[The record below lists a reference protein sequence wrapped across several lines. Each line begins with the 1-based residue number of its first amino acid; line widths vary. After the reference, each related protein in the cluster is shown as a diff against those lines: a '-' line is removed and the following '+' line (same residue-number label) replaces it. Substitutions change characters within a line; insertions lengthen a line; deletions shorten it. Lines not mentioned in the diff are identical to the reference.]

1 MWILCLI
8 LGICFIIS
16 LTSFLLLKKDI
27 QTIHRQIT
35 YKNECMSHF
44 EIASSTS
51 FQEIKELC
59 KDINGLYEEISKHE
73 EIALKKEREM
83 QTLIAGMSHDMRTP
97 LTSMQGYLDLLQE
110 SKQETERNKYIDVI
124 RARLISLKN
133 MLEDLF
139 MHSKL
144 NDDEF
149 TIETSEIQI
158 YPILCK
164 VFASYYYDFEKK
176 QIEPYIAFE
185 NEQLMVHANKE
196 FVTRI
201 FQNLI
206 HNVLKYGNTSFSII
220 QKQNFMRFS
229 NQVNEEN
236 LEVDKLFDRLYKGDP
251 SRHHTSSGLGLAN
264 VKDMVEAMHWRVEA
278 ELKEDNLSIIIYYK

>member
-176 QIEPYIAFE
+176 Q
-185 NEQLMVHANKE
+185 
-196 FVTRI
+196 
-201 FQNLI
+201 
-206 HNVLKYGNTSFSII
+206 
-220 QKQNFMRFS
+220 NFMRFS

-236 LEVDKLFDRLYKGDP
+236 LEVDKLFDRFYKGDP